1 MMLDVSLTYYR
12 YGFLGSEFL
21 TWLWFYI
28 VTTDQDK
35 FFDNKNEILEIGN
48 KIVLER
54 KVNDAVEKVTIKG
67 KDAGLE
73 EGIIS
78 LKKGAV
84 VKELNLLYRKEDKE
98 WSFTLT
104 GENLGVSGLKTP
116 DIGFIES
123 KKDVEGFVVEKIF
136 LYDSLYLL
144 MDGLYKKFIKLRVS
158 AGWIDVVSD
167 MNKWINS

>member
-12 YGFLGSEFL
+12 YGFIGSEFL

-28 VTTDQDK
+28 VNSDQDK
-35 FFDNKNEILEIGN
+35 LFDNKNEFLEIGN

-54 KVNDAVEKVTIKG
+54 KTNDSVEKVIIKG

-98 WSFTLT
+98 WSFTVT
-104 GENLGVSGLKTP
+104 GESLGLSSLKTP
-116 DIGFIES
+116 DIGFIET
-123 KKDVEGFVVEKIF
+123 KKDVEGFVVEKIY

-144 MDGLYKKFIKLRVS
+144 VDGLYKKFIKLRVS
-158 AGWIDVVSD
+158 SGWINIVSE

>member
-21 TWLWFYI
+21 TWLWFY
-28 VTTDQDK
+28 VVNTDQNK
-35 FFDNKNEILEIGN
+35 LFVNKNERLEIGN

-54 KVNDAVEKVTIKG
+54 KENAAVEKVTIKG
-67 KDAGLE
+67 RDAGLE
-73 EGIIS
+73 ECIVS
-78 LKKGAV
+78 LKKGAF

-98 WSFTLT
+98 WSFTVA
-104 GENLGVSGLKTP
+104 GEDLGLSSLKTP
-116 DIGFIES
+116 DIGFIET

-144 MDGLYKKFIKLRVS
+144 IDALYKKFVKLRLS
-158 AGWIDVVSD
+158 DGWIKVVSD

>member
-1 MMLDVSLTYYR
+1 MLDVSLTYYR
-12 YGFLGSEFL
+12 YGFLGDEFL

-28 VTTDQDK
+28 VNNDQDK
-35 FFDNKNEILEIGN
+35 LFDNKKDFLEIGS
-48 KIVLER
+48 KVVLER
-54 KVNDAVEKVTIKG
+54 KANDAVEKVIIKG

-84 VKELNLLYRKEDKE
+84 VKELNLLYKKEDKV
-98 WSFTLT
+98 WSFTVT
-104 GENLGVSGLKTP
+104 GENMGLSNLKTP

-123 KKDVEGFVVEKIF
+123 KKDVDGVVIEKIF
-136 LYDSLYLL
+136 LYDSIYILI
-144 MDGLYKKFIKLRVS
+144 DSLYKKFLKLRVS
-158 AGWIDVVSD
+158 AGWIEVVSD

>member
-28 VTTDQDK
+28 VNTDQNK
-35 FFDNKNEILEIGN
+35 LFVNKNESLEIGN

-54 KVNDAVEKVTIKG
+54 KENAAIEKITIKG
-67 KDAGLE
+67 RDAGLE
-73 EGIIS
+73 ECIVS
-78 LKKGAV
+78 LKKGAF

-98 WSFTLT
+98 WSFTVV
-104 GENLGVSGLKTP
+104 GENLGLSSLKTP
-116 DIGFIES
+116 DIGFIET
-123 KKDVEGFVVEKIF
+123 KKDVAGFVVEKNF
-136 LYDSLYLL
+136 LYASLYLL
-144 MDGLYKKFIKLRVS
+144 IDALYKKFIKLRLS
-158 AGWIDVVSD
+158 DGWIKVVSD

>member
-1 MMLDVSLTYYR
+1 MLDVSLTYYR

-28 VTTDQDK
+28 VTTDHNK
-35 FFDNKNEILEIGN
+35 LLDNKNEILEIGN

-54 KVNDAVEKVTIKG
+54 KTNDAVEKVTIKG

-73 EGIIS
+73 EGILS

-84 VKELNLLYRKEDKE
+84 VKEINLLYRKEDKE
-98 WSFTLT
+98 WCFTLT
-104 GENLGVSGLKTP
+104 GENLSLSSLKTP
-116 DIGFIES
+116 DIGFIET

-136 LYDSLYLL
+136 LYDSLYILI
-144 MDGLYKKFIKLRVS
+144 DGLYKKFIKLRVS
-158 AGWIDVVSD
+158 PGWTNVVSE

>member
-12 YGFLGSEFL
+12 YGFLGGEFL

-28 VTTDQDK
+28 VNTETDVL
-35 FFDNKNEILEIGN
+35 FDNKKVFLEIGN

-54 KVNDAVEKVTIKG
+54 KANNGVEKVTIKG

-73 EGIIS
+73 EGILS

-84 VKELNLLYRKEDKE
+84 VKELNLSYRKEDKE
-98 WSFTLT
+98 WSFTVV
-104 GENLGVSGLKTP
+104 GENMGLSNLKTP

-123 KKDVEGFVVEKIF
+123 KKDVEAFVVEKIF
-136 LYDSLYLL
+136 LYDALYVLI
-144 MDGLYKKFIKLRVS
+144 DSLYKKFIKLRVS
-158 AGWIDVVSD
+158 ANWINVVSD

>member
-1 MMLDVSLTYYR
+1 MMLDVSLTFYR

-28 VTTDQDK
+28 VNSDQDK
-35 FFDNKNEILEIGN
+35 LLDNKKVFIEIGN

-54 KVNDAVEKVTIKG
+54 KTNDGVEKVTIKG

-73 EGIIS
+73 EGMVS

-84 VKELNLLYRKEDKE
+84 VKELNLIYRKEEKE
-98 WSFTLT
+98 WSFTVT
-104 GENLGVSGLKTP
+104 GENLSLSNLKTP

-123 KKDVEGFVVEKIF
+123 KKDVDGFVVEKIF
-136 LYDSLYLL
+136 LYDSLYFLI
-144 MDGLYKKFIKLRVS
+144 DGLYKKFIKLRVS
-158 AGWIDVVSD
+158 TGWPNVVAD
-167 MNKWINS
+167 INKWINF

>member
-1 MMLDVSLTYYR
+1 MLDVSLTYYR

-28 VTTDQDK
+28 VTTDHDK
-35 FFDNKNEILEIGN
+35 LFDNKNEIIEIGN

-54 KVNDAVEKVTIKG
+54 KTNDAVEKVTIKG
-67 KDAGLE
+67 KDPGLE
-73 EGIIS
+73 EGILS

-104 GENLGVSGLKTP
+104 GENLSLSNLKTP
-116 DIGFIES
+116 DIGFIET

-136 LYDSLYLL
+136 LYDSLYFLV
-144 MDGLYKKFIKLRVS
+144 DGLYKKFIKLRVS
-158 AGWIDVVSD
+158 SGWINVVSE
-167 MNKWINS
+167 MNKWITS

>member
-1 MMLDVSLTYYR
+1 MLDVSLTYYR

-28 VTTDQDK
+28 VNTDQDK
-35 FFDNKNEILEIGN
+35 LFDNKNETIEIGN

-54 KVNDAVEKVTIKG
+54 KTNDSVEKVTIKG

-73 EGIIS
+73 EGILS

-104 GENLGVSGLKTP
+104 GENLSLSNLKTP
-116 DIGFIES
+116 YIGFIET
-123 KKDVEGFVVEKIF
+123 KKDVEGFMVEKIF
-136 LYDSLYLL
+136 LYDSLYILI
-144 MDGLYKKFIKLRVS
+144 DALYKKFIKLRVS
-158 AGWIDVVSD
+158 QGWINVVSE
-167 MNKWINS
+167 MNKWIIS

>member
-1 MMLDVSLTYYR
+1 MLDVSLTYYR

-28 VTTDQDK
+28 VNTDHDK
-35 FFDNKNEILEIGN
+35 LFDNKNEILEIGN

-67 KDAGLE
+67 KGAGLE
-73 EGIIS
+73 EGILS

-84 VKELNLLYRKEDKE
+84 VKELNLLYRKEEKE

-104 GENLGVSGLKTP
+104 GENLSLSNLKTP
-116 DIGFIES
+116 DIGFIKT

-144 MDGLYKKFIKLRVS
+144 IDGLYKKFIKLRVS
-158 AGWIDVVSD
+158 SGWINVVSE
-167 MNKWINS
+167 MNKWITS

>member
-28 VTTDQDK
+28 VNTDRDK
-35 FFDNKNEILEIGN
+35 LFDNKNETLEIGN

-54 KVNDAVEKVTIKG
+54 KVIDAVEKVTIKG

-98 WSFTLT
+98 WSFTVT
-104 GENLGVSGLKTP
+104 GENLGVSNLRTP

-136 LYDSLYLL
+136 LYASLYFLI
-144 MDGLYKKFIKLRVS
+144 DGLYKKFIKLRVS
-158 AGWIDVVSD
+158 DGWITVVSD
-167 MNKWINS
+167 MNKWIIF

>member
-28 VTTDQDK
+28 VNTDQDK
-35 FFDNKNEILEIGN
+35 LFDNKNEILEIGN

-54 KVNDAVEKVTIKG
+54 KANDAVEKVTIKG

-73 EGIIS
+73 EGIVS

-98 WSFTLT
+98 WNFTVT
-104 GENLGVSGLKTP
+104 GENLGVSNLKTP

-144 MDGLYKKFIKLRVS
+144 IDGLYKKFIKLRVS
-158 AGWIDVVSD
+158 AGWVEVVSD